1 MRKEKFVY
9 NTQTLRYEKVVVTT
23 KNRLLR
29 AFGFLCAAILTA
41 FIFTLITHRYTTSPK
56 EKLLLQEIDQLKAE
70 LQDSEREIDRMSEN
84 LTNLY
89 ERDAYAHRLIFGMDP
104 IDEGVWEG
112 GIGGHNQFDEYKQF
126 KNAGEAMVSLKQ
138 KLNKLKRQMVIQS
151 RSLDTITNM
160 AKEKEAMFA
169 AIPSIKPVR
178 KDKLARNIRLLS
190 GFGMR
195 IHPILKVPKMH
206 HGIDFTA
213 PTGTP
218 IYSTGAGK
226 VVRAEYSRTY
236 GNVVEIDHGFGYRTI
251 YAHMHKSGV
260 KRGDE
265 VTRGQQIGEVGS
277 TGRSTAPHCH
287 YEILYKGQRVN
298 PIHFCMDGLT
308 AEEYKVLTEA
318 AEQPNQALD
327 YE

>member
-9 NTQTLRYEKVVVTT
+9 NTQTLRYEKVVTSVR
-23 KNRLLR
+23 NRLLR
-29 AFGFLCAAILTA
+29 AFGFVCAAIFTA
-41 FIFTLITHRYTTSPK
+41 FVFTLILHRYTTSPK
-56 EKLLLQEIDQLKAE
+56 EKILLSEITQLKAE
-70 LQDSEREIDRMSEN
+70 LQESKREYERMDDF
-84 LTNLY
+84 LVNLY

-112 GIGGHNQFDEYKQF
+112 GTGGHNQYEEYEQF
-126 KNAGEAMVSLKQ
+126 KNSGSQMVELKQ
-138 KLNKLKRQMVIQS
+138 KIAKMKRQMVLES
-151 RSLDTITNM
+151 KSLDTIINL
-160 AKEKEAMFA
+160 AKEKEQMFA

-206 HGIDFTA
+206 NGIDFTA

-218 IYSTGAGK
+218 IYSTGAGT
-226 VVRAEYSRTY
+226 VIRAEYSRTF
-236 GNVVEIDHGFGYRTI
+236 GNVVEIDHGFGYRSL
-251 YAHMHKSGV
+251 YGHMHTSDV
-260 KRGDE
+260 KKGDKVPRGH
-265 VTRGQQIGEVGS
+265 QIGTVGS

-287 YEILYKGQRVN
+287 YEVFYKGRQVN

-308 AEEYKVLTEA
+308 AEEYSVLTEA
-318 AEQPNQALD
+318 AERPNQALD